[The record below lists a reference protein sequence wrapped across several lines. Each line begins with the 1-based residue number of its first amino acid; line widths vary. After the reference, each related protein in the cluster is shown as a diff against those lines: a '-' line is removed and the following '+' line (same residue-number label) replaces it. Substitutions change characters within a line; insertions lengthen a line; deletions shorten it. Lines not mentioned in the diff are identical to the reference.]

1 MQKILIMKEWVL
13 KRPAGGI
20 NNLFNQNCQD
30 IYCKRY
36 LSWTFSQGK
45 KRSWLFRPKF
55 PIKASLKNT

>member
-1 MQKILIMKEWVL
+1 MQKNLIMKEWVL

-36 LSWTFSQGK
+36 LPWTFSQGK
-45 KRSWLFRPKF
+45 KGLDYLGQNSQ
-55 PIKASLKNT
+55 LKHH